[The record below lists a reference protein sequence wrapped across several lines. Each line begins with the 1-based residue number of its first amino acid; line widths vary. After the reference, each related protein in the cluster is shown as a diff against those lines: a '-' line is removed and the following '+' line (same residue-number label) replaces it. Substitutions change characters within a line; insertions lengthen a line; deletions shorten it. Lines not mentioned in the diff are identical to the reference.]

1 MIPTDPLVLT
11 DLTLATMCVGGAPYG
26 LVENGALA
34 IEDGRIV
41 HAGPADTLP
50 ESTLDW
56 PVEAC
61 GGRIATPALVDCHT
75 HLIYGG
81 NRAREFELRLTGASY
96 AEIAKAGGGI
106 LSTVAATRAASVD
119 ALVEGALPRLDAFIA
134 EGTGTIEIKSGYGL
148 SLEAEVA
155 MLRAAR
161 TLECRRPVRIET
173 SFLAAHAIPPEYKD
187 DPDTYI
193 TLVCEEILP
202 AAHAEG
208 LVDAVDGFC
217 ETIAFTPAQ
226 MERVFDAAAALGLPV
241 KLHAEQLSNQGGAAL
256 VAGKGGLSA
265 DHLEHLDDAGIAAMA
280 RAGTVAVILPGAFY
294 TLRETKLPP
303 LDGLR
308 AAGVPLAI
316 ATDCNPGSSPL
327 FSPLLAMNMACTLF
341 RMTPEEALAGMTREG
356 ARALG
361 VLEDRGT
368 LEPGKRADIAIWD
381 VETPGELAYR
391 VGFNPLYRRILGDDS

>member
-1 MIPTDPLVLT
+1 MTATDPLVLT
-11 DLTLATMCVGGAPYG
+11 DLTLATMRVDGAPYG
-26 LVENGALA
+26 LIENGALA
-34 IEDGRIV
+34 IDAGSIV
-41 HAGPADTLP
+41 HAGSTDTLP

-56 PVEAC
+56 PVETC
-61 GGRIATPALVDCHT
+61 GGRIATPALIDCHT
-75 HLIYGG
+75 HLIYAG

-96 AEIAKAGGGI
+96 ADIAKAGGGI
-106 LSTVAATRAASVD
+106 LSTVEATRAAGVD
-119 ALVEGALPRLDAFIA
+119 ALIEAALPRLDAFIA

-148 SLEAEVA
+148 SLDGEIA

-161 TLECRRPVRIET
+161 ALERSRSIRIET
-173 SFLAAHAIPPEYKD
+173 SFLAAHAIPPEYKN
-187 DPDTYI
+187 DPDAYI
-193 TLVCEEILP
+193 ALVCEEILP

-208 LVDAVDGFC
+208 LIDAVDGFC
-217 ETIAFTPAQ
+217 ETIAFTPTQ
-226 MERVFDAAAALGLPV
+226 MERVFDAATALGLPV

-265 DHLEHLDDAGIAAMA
+265 DHLEYLDEAGIQAMA
-280 RAGTVAVILPGAFY
+280 EAGTVAVLLPGAFY

-308 AAGVPLAI
+308 AAGVPLAV

-361 VLEDRGT
+361 VLADRGT

-391 VGFNPLYRRILGDDS
+391 VGFNPLHSRILGEAE